1 MMPRLIEAGQSRRV
15 PAPTRT
21 AGSRTALLS
30 PAHSLAAPM
39 AVGRLVALPPV
50 SACSAAPICPPPP
63 IASYEPCSLANAW
76 WA

>member
-1 MMPRLIEAGQSRRV
+1 MRV
-15 PAPTRT
+15 RVRVRVRVRAR
-21 AGSRTALLS
+21 GRVRVRV
-30 PAHSLAAPM
+30 SLAAPM